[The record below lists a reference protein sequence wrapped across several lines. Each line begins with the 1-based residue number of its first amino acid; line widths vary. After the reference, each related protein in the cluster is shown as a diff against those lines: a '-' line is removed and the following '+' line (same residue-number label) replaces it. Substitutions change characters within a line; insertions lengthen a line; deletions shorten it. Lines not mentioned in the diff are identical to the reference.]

1 MSIFK
6 PIRLIIA
13 SLLATT
19 LNIAFAQTDTS
30 KVYIFLNDIPDA
42 GIYLPAPPDTASLI
56 YADDII
62 QWQWGK
68 AQRNT
73 PRGALADY
81 DGKWGHEVVAEI
93 YSWLF
98 GFKISEE
105 NTPAIWKFLVKS
117 SYTGHLSTVA
127 AKKKYMR
134 TRPFAQ
140 FNEHT
145 WSEYD
150 DENEL
155 RHNGS
160 YPSGHTSLF
169 WTVSL
174 AFAEM
179 VPEMQDTIMYRAYQ
193 YSESRVIVGA
203 HYQSDV
209 DAGRLAASAAFA
221 RMHTSRYYM
230 ADLKAARVE
239 FDKFKKFKKANAS
252 EWPHGERFLGLPV
265 DTSSRRFY
273 GDVVQ
278 YWLAKAER
286 ATERGRQAIADADC
300 SDAAVMNGFAPA
312 VGIELNS
319 KATPA
324 IAALLSAAKTAL
336 LDNAGQLQS
345 TDFRKRPFVQFGEP
359 SLLPDSDADAA
370 LTSSYPAEGA
380 VIGWGLALLLVEVAP
395 ENQNAILTRG
405 FEYGRSGVITGR
417 YYASDVQAG
426 RLLAA
431 AVVAHMHTNPDFMK
445 LMEKAKAEYSKKK
458 KK

>member
-1 MSIFK
+1 MK
-6 PIRLIIA
+6 QKTMIA
-13 SLLATT
+13 VFAAIVSFASFSV
-19 LNIAFAQTDTS
+19 FAQTDTS
-30 KVYIFLNDIPDA
+30 RVYFFLKDIPDA
-42 GIYLPAPPDTASLI
+42 GIYLPPPPDISSSA
-56 YADDII
+56 YVDDFI

-68 AQRNT
+68 TVRET

-98 GFKISEE
+98 GFEISEE
-105 NTPAIWKFLVKS
+105 HTPAIWKFLNKA

-127 AKKKYMR
+127 AKRKYMR

-150 DENEL
+150 DDKAL

-179 VPEMQDTIMYRAYQ
+179 VPEMQDTILQRAYQ

-221 RMHTSRYYM
+221 RMHTSPYYS
-230 ADLKAARVE
+230 ADLKAARAE
-239 FDKFKKFKKANAS
+239 FDRLKKLDKVDA
-252 EWPHGERFLGLPV
+252 WPRGERFLGQPV
-265 DTSSRRFY
+265 DTISRRFY
-273 GDVVQ
+273 GDVAQ
-278 YWLAKAER
+278 YWQAKTER
-286 ATERGRQAIADADC
+286 NTERGRQAIADADL
-300 SDAAVMNGFAPA
+300 SDEAIMNGFAPS
-312 VGIELNS
+312 VGVKLNA
-319 KATPA
+319 KNTPA
-324 IAALLSAAKTAL
+324 IAALMSAAKSML
-336 LDNAGQLQS
+336 LNNANQLNA
-345 TDFRKRPFVQFGEP
+345 TTFRKRPFVQLGEH
-359 SLLPDSDADAA
+359 SLLPDSDAQVA

-380 VIGWGLALLLVEVAP
+380 AVGWGLAMLLVEIAP
-395 ENQNAILTRG
+395 ANQNAILTRG
-405 FEYGRSGVITGR
+405 FEYGRSGIITGR
-417 YYASDVQAG
+417 HYASDVQAG

-431 AVVAHMHTNPDFMK
+431 AVVAHMHADANFLKMI
-445 LMEKAKAEYSKKK
+445 EKAKKEYAKLKK
-458 KK
+458 

>member
-1 MSIFK
+1 MKIFK
-6 PIRLIIA
+6 TNRLIITT
-13 SLLATT
+13 LLATT
-19 LNIAFAQTDTS
+19 LNIVSAQSDTS
-30 KVYIFLNDIPDA
+30 NVYVFLYELPDA
-42 GIYLPAPPDTASLI
+42 GIYLPAPPDTASFV

-68 AQRNT
+68 EQRNT

-105 NTPAIWKFLVKS
+105 NTPAIWNFLVKA
-117 SYTGHLSTVA
+117 SYTGHLSAVA

-140 FNEHT
+140 FNEHA

-150 DENEL
+150 NETKL

-169 WTVSL
+169 WAVSL

-179 VPEMQDTIMYRAYQ
+179 VPEMQDTIMSRAYQ

-209 DAGRLAASAAFA
+209 EAGRLAASAAFA
-221 RMHTSRYYM
+221 RMHNNSNYS
-230 ADLKAARVE
+230 ADLKAARKE
-239 FDKFKKFKKANAS
+239 FDKYRKVENVSAN
-252 EWPHGERFLGLPV
+252 EWPHGDRFLGSPV

-278 YWLAKAER
+278 YWQAKAER
-286 ATERGRQAIADADC
+286 ATERGRQAIADADY
-300 SDAAVMNGFAPA
+300 SDAAVMNGFSPA

-319 KATPA
+319 NSTPA

-336 LDNAGQLQS
+336 LDNASQLRS
-345 TDFRKRPFVQFGEP
+345 TDFRQRPFVQFGEP
-359 SLLPDSDADAA
+359 SLLPDSDAEAA
-370 LTSSYPAEGA
+370 LSSSYPADGS
-380 VIGWGLALLLVEVAP
+380 VIGWGLSLLLVEVAP

-417 YYASDVQAG
+417 HYASDVQAG

-431 AVVAHMHTNPDFMK
+431 AVVAHLHTNPDFLK
-445 LMEKAKAEYSKKK
+445 LMEKAKAEYSKKRK
-458 KK
+458 K